1 MIQRRRE
8 SDSGEGGR
16 NQEKHTDKV
25 CTSVDM
31 LSAFEEEGLREGTK
45 QDAGGRHE
53 DDKRMTRGTDNFSG
67 ESYLEEDSG
76 KKRGTWVS
84 TKKVLGFEDL
94 SSCSCFDYTTAF
106 QLNTI
111 ELNR

>member
-1 MIQRRRE
+1 M
-8 SDSGEGGR
+8 
-16 NQEKHTDKV
+16 K
-25 CTSVDM
+25 
-31 LSAFEEEGLREGTK
+31 EEEIKKNTQTKCVLQLICCQLSKKKVLREGTK